1 MKIKLPEG
9 MLEAADQRQ
18 RSDVERRFTK
28 AIVEAVLL
36 WISENPI
43 VPTDE
48 QIRKCAKAAGC
59 AWDSGM
65 WDFDLTRRFY
75 AEMQR
80 MFLKPEPE
88 VPEAIKDLLI
98 GPKIVDDT
106 EAGITCREHNA
117 AVLEAYNRGRNSV

>member
-48 QIRKCAKAAGC
+48 QIRKCAKAAGLFHWC
-59 AWDSGM
+59 FGKQ
-65 WDFDLTRRFY
+65 DFFQVRKFFVEL
-75 AEMQR
+75 QR
-80 MFLKPEPE
+80 MFLQPEPE
-88 VPEAIKDLLI
+88 VPEAVEDLILHP
-98 GPKIVDDT
+98 GTESLPQDIVKAN
-106 EAGITCREHNA
+106 EAII
-117 AVLEAYNRGRNSV
+117 EAYNRGRKSV